1 MLHQKVHL
9 GIYKNMLLVL
19 YVFDFRFSDRV
30 NMTGLCLLICG
41 FLGIGLGTVRSQQ
54 TASVTWDQS
63 SNKFS
68 LHKGVVQDYV
78 AMGAFRNEI
87 NSTG

>member
-1 MLHQKVHL
+1 
-9 GIYKNMLLVL
+9 
-19 YVFDFRFSDRV
+19 
-30 NMTGLCLLICG
+30 MTGLCLLIYG

>member
-1 MLHQKVHL
+1 MLYQKVHL

-19 YVFDFRFSDRV
+19 FFFFRFSDRV